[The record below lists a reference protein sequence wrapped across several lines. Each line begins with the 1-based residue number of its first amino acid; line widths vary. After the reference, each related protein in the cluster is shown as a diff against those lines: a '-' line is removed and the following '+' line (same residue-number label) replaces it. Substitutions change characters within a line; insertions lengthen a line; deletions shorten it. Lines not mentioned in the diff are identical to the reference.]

1 MIKKFLVLFTL
12 LISTSF
18 LAQRT
23 SLSPYSFFGIGEE
36 FSPVT
41 VEQASM
47 GGIGV
52 AFSHY
57 KYLNFT
63 NPAAIANLRYTT
75 YGFGGTHKELK
86 LKSATSTQSSS
97 LTTFNYVGIG
107 FPIGKKAGFG
117 VGIQPVSSVGYEL
130 ENTILDANGDI
141 TELSLFEGNG
151 GVNRIYFNLG
161 FLLFKDLALGAKAS
175 FNFGN
180 INNTIIDQRVGLSL
194 GTKYEEITQVRGSA
208 IQLGAQY
215 KKAVKDD
222 LTITAGAA
230 VKLSN
235 EMRVNGDDYLYSV
248 ILLGAAQIPRDTLST
263 SGISGTFQM
272 PLKSTLGIGIGKTDK
287 WYASVEYETQDA
299 YQTAGFLSTTNT
311 AFRYGNSNRIGIG
324 GFYIPKINSISSYF
338 DRITYRFG
346 IRMENTGLLVD
357 GSGTNSN
364 FSEIKDFGISF
375 GLGIPLK
382 RLSTMNVGFEYGK
395 RGTTDNNLIQEN
407 YFNMRLSLSL
417 TDVNWFI
424 KRRID

>member
-41 VEQASM
+41 VEQAGM

-86 LKSATSTQSSS
+86 LKSATSTQSSA

-287 WYASVEYETQDA
+287 WYAGVEYETQDA

-407 YFNMRLSLSL
+407 YLNLRLSLSL

>member
-86 LKSATSTQSSS
+86 LKSATSTQSSA

-287 WYASVEYETQDA
+287 WYAGVEYETQDA

>member
-287 WYASVEYETQDA
+287 WYAGVEYETQDA

-395 RGTTDNNLIQEN
+395 RGSTDNNLIQEN
-407 YFNMRLSLSL
+407 YLNLRLSLSL

>member
-272 PLKSTLGIGIGKTDK
+272 PLKSTLGFGIGKTDK
-287 WYASVEYETQDA
+287 WYAGVEYETQDA
-299 YQTAGFLSTTNT
+299 YQTSGFLSTTNT

-346 IRMENTGLLVD
+346 IRMENTGLLID

-395 RGTTDNNLIQEN
+395 RGSTDNNLIQEN
-407 YFNMRLSLSL
+407 YLNLRLSLSL

>member
-287 WYASVEYETQDA
+287 WYAGVEYETQDA
-299 YQTAGFLSTTNT
+299 YQTSGFLSTTNT
-311 AFRYGNSNRIGIG
+311 AFRYGNSSRFGIG

-346 IRMENTGLLVD
+346 IRMENTGLLID

-395 RGTTDNNLIQEN
+395 RGSTDNNLIQEN
-407 YFNMRLSLSL
+407 YLNLRLSLSL

>member
-41 VEQASM
+41 VEQAGM

-86 LKSATSTQSSS
+86 LKSATSTQSSA

-215 KKAVKDD
+215 KKAIKDD

-230 VKLSN
+230 IKLSN

-272 PLKSTLGIGIGKTDK
+272 PLKSTLGFGIGKTDK
-287 WYASVEYETQDA
+287 WYAGVEYETQDA
-299 YQTAGFLSTTNT
+299 YQTSGFLSTTNT

-395 RGTTDNNLIQEN
+395 RGSTDNNLIQEN
-407 YFNMRLSLSL
+407 YLNLRLSLSL

>member
-41 VEQASM
+41 VEQAGM

-86 LKSATSTQSSS
+86 LKSATSTQSSA

-287 WYASVEYETQDA
+287 WYAGVEYETQDA
-299 YQTAGFLSTTNT
+299 YQTSGFLSTTNT

-417 TDVNWFI
+417 TDINWFI

>member
-86 LKSATSTQSSS
+86 LKSATSTQSSA

-287 WYASVEYETQDA
+287 WYAGVEYETQDA

-311 AFRYGNSNRIGIG
+311 TFRYGNSNRIGIG

>member
-86 LKSATSTQSSS
+86 LKSATSTQSSA

-287 WYASVEYETQDA
+287 WYAGVEYETQDA
-299 YQTAGFLSTTNT
+299 YQTSGFLSTTNA

>member
-272 PLKSTLGIGIGKTDK
+272 PLKSTLGFGIGKTDK
-287 WYASVEYETQDA
+287 WYAGVEYETQDA
-299 YQTAGFLSTTNT
+299 YQTSGFLSTTNT
-311 AFRYGNSNRIGIG
+311 AFRYGNSSRFGIG

-346 IRMENTGLLVD
+346 IRMENTGLLID

-395 RGTTDNNLIQEN
+395 RGSTDNNLIQEN
-407 YFNMRLSLSL
+407 YLNLRLSLSL

>member
-41 VEQASM
+41 VEQAGM

-86 LKSATSTQSSS
+86 LKSATSTQSSA

-287 WYASVEYETQDA
+287 WYAGVEYETQDA
-299 YQTAGFLSTTNT
+299 YQTSGFLSTTNT
-311 AFRYGNSNRIGIG
+311 AFRYGNSSRFGIG

-346 IRMENTGLLVD
+346 IRMENTGLLID

-395 RGTTDNNLIQEN
+395 RGSTDNNLIQEN
-407 YFNMRLSLSL
+407 YLNLRLSLSL

>member
-287 WYASVEYETQDA
+287 WYAGVEYETQDA
-299 YQTAGFLSTTNT
+299 YQTSGFLSTTNT

-407 YFNMRLSLSL
+407 YLNLRLSLSL

>member
-41 VEQASM
+41 VEQAGM

-86 LKSATSTQSSS
+86 LKSATSTQSSA

-215 KKAVKDD
+215 KKAIKDD

-230 VKLSN
+230 IKLSN

-272 PLKSTLGIGIGKTDK
+272 PLKSTLGFGIGKTDK
-287 WYASVEYETQDA
+287 WYAGVEYETQDA
-299 YQTAGFLSTTNT
+299 YQTTGFLSTTNT

-395 RGTTDNNLIQEN
+395 RGSTDNNLIQEN
-407 YFNMRLSLSL
+407 YLNLRLSLSL

>member
-1 MIKKFLVLFTL
+1 
-12 LISTSF
+12 
-18 LAQRT
+18 
-23 SLSPYSFFGIGEE
+23 
-36 FSPVT
+36 
-41 VEQASM
+41 
-47 GGIGV
+47 
-52 AFSHY
+52 
-57 KYLNFT
+57 
-63 NPAAIANLRYTT
+63 
-75 YGFGGTHKELK
+75 
-86 LKSATSTQSSS
+86 
-97 LTTFNYVGIG
+97 
-107 FPIGKKAGFG
+107 
-117 VGIQPVSSVGYEL
+117 
-130 ENTILDANGDI
+130 
-141 TELSLFEGNG
+141 
-151 GVNRIYFNLG
+151 
-161 FLLFKDLALGAKAS
+161 
-175 FNFGN
+175 
-180 INNTIIDQRVGLSL
+180 
-194 GTKYEEITQVRGSA
+194 VRGSA

-287 WYASVEYETQDA
+287 WYAGVEYETQDA
-299 YQTAGFLSTTNT
+299 YQTSGFLSTTNT

-346 IRMENTGLLVD
+346 IRMENTGLLID

-395 RGTTDNNLIQEN
+395 RGSTDNNLIQEN
-407 YFNMRLSLSL
+407 YLNLRLSLSL

>member
-41 VEQASM
+41 VEQAGM

-161 FLLFKDLALGAKAS
+161 YLLFKDLALGAKAS

-194 GTKYEEITQVRGSA
+194 GTKYEEITQVRGST

-215 KKAVKDD
+215 KKAIKDD

-235 EMRVNGDDYLYSV
+235 EMRVSGDDYLYSV

-272 PLKSTLGIGIGKTDK
+272 PLKSTLGFGIGKTDK
-287 WYASVEYETQDA
+287 WYAGVEYETQDA
-299 YQTAGFLSTTNT
+299 YQTTGFLSTTNT
-311 AFRYGNSNRIGIG
+311 AFRYGNSNRFGIG

-346 IRMENTGLLVD
+346 IRMENTGLLID

-395 RGTTDNNLIQEN
+395 RGSTDNNLIQEN
-407 YFNMRLSLSL
+407 YLNLRLSLSL

>member
-86 LKSATSTQSSS
+86 LKSATSTQSSA

-272 PLKSTLGIGIGKTDK
+272 PLKSTLGFGIGKTDK
-287 WYASVEYETQDA
+287 WYAGVEYETQDA
-299 YQTAGFLSTTNT
+299 YQTSGFLSTTNT
-311 AFRYGNSNRIGIG
+311 AFRYGNSSRFGIG

-346 IRMENTGLLVD
+346 IRMENTGLLID

-395 RGTTDNNLIQEN
+395 RGSTDNNLIQEN
-407 YFNMRLSLSL
+407 YLNLRLSLSL

>member
-41 VEQASM
+41 VEQAGM

-86 LKSATSTQSSS
+86 LKSATSTQSSA

-287 WYASVEYETQDA
+287 WYAGVEYETQDA

-346 IRMENTGLLVD
+346 IRMENTGLLID

-407 YFNMRLSLSL
+407 YLNLRLSLSL

>member
-287 WYASVEYETQDA
+287 WYAGVEYETQDA
-299 YQTAGFLSTTNT
+299 YQTSGFLSTTNT
-311 AFRYGNSNRIGIG
+311 AFRYANSNRIGIG

-395 RGTTDNNLIQEN
+395 RGSTDNNLIQEN
-407 YFNMRLSLSL
+407 YLNLRLSLSL

>member
-1 MIKKFLVLFTL
+1 MIKKFLVFFTL

-41 VEQASM
+41 VEQAGM

-52 AFSHY
+52 AYSHY

-63 NPAAIANLRYTT
+63 NPAAIATLRYTT
-75 YGFGGTHKELK
+75 YGFGGTHKDLK
-86 LKSATSTQSSS
+86 LKSVSSTQSSS
-97 LTTFNYVGIG
+97 ITTFNYVGIG

-130 ENTILDANGDI
+130 ENTVLDANGDL
-141 TELSLFEGNG
+141 TELSLFEGSG
-151 GVNRIYFNLG
+151 GVNRIYFNFG

-180 INNTIIDQRVGLSL
+180 INNTIIDQRVGLAL

-215 KKAVKDD
+215 KKTLKSE

-230 VKLSN
+230 MKLSN

-248 ILLGAAQIPRDTLST
+248 ILLGGAQIPRDTLAT
-263 SGISGTFQM
+263 SAISGTFQM
-272 PLKSTLGIGIGKTDK
+272 PLKSTLGIGVGKTDK
-287 WYASVEYETQDA
+287 WYAGVEYEMQDA
-299 YQTAGFLSTTNT
+299 YQPTGFLNTTNT
-311 AFRYGNSNRIGIG
+311 AFGYGKSNRFAIG
-324 GFYIPKINSISSYF
+324 GFYLPKINSISSYL

-346 IRMENTGLLVD
+346 MRMENTGLLVD
-357 GSGTNSN
+357 GSGTNTN

-382 RLSTMNVGFEYGK
+382 RLSTLNVGLEYGK
-395 RGTTDNNLIQEN
+395 RGTTNNNLIQEN

>member
-86 LKSATSTQSSS
+86 LKSATSTQSSA

-180 INNTIIDQRVGLSL
+180 INNTIIDQRIGLSL

-248 ILLGAAQIPRDTLST
+248 ILLGAAQIPRDTLSA

-287 WYASVEYETQDA
+287 WYAGVEYETQDA
-299 YQTAGFLSTTNT
+299 YQTSGFLSTTNT
-311 AFRYGNSNRIGIG
+311 AFRYGNSNRVGIG

-407 YFNMRLSLSL
+407 YFNLRLSLSL

>member
-272 PLKSTLGIGIGKTDK
+272 PLKSTLGFGIGKTDK
-287 WYASVEYETQDA
+287 WYAGVEYETQDA
-299 YQTAGFLSTTNT
+299 YQTSGFLSTTNT
-311 AFRYGNSNRIGIG
+311 AFRYGNSSRFGIG

-346 IRMENTGLLVD
+346 IRMENTGLLID

-395 RGTTDNNLIQEN
+395 RGSIDNNLIQEN
-407 YFNMRLSLSL
+407 YLNLRLSLSL

>member
-86 LKSATSTQSSS
+86 LKSATSTQSSA

-287 WYASVEYETQDA
+287 WYAGVEYETQDA

-346 IRMENTGLLVD
+346 IRMENTGLLID

>member
-41 VEQASM
+41 VEQAGM

-86 LKSATSTQSSS
+86 LKTATSTQSSA

-287 WYASVEYETQDA
+287 WYAGVEYETQDA
-299 YQTAGFLSTTNT
+299 YQTSGFLSTTNT

>member
-41 VEQASM
+41 AEQASM

-287 WYASVEYETQDA
+287 WYAGVEYETQDA
-299 YQTAGFLSTTNT
+299 YQTSGFLSTTNT

-395 RGTTDNNLIQEN
+395 RGSTDNNLIQEN
-407 YFNMRLSLSL
+407 YLNLRLSLSL

>member
-86 LKSATSTQSSS
+86 LKSATSTQSSA

-235 EMRVNGDDYLYSV
+235 EMRVTGDDYLYSV

-287 WYASVEYETQDA
+287 WYAGVEYETQDA
-299 YQTAGFLSTTNT
+299 YQTSGFLSTTNT

>member
-86 LKSATSTQSSS
+86 LKSATSTQSSA

-235 EMRVNGDDYLYSV
+235 EMRVTGDDYLYSV

-287 WYASVEYETQDA
+287 WYAGVEYETQDA

>member
-287 WYASVEYETQDA
+287 WYAGVEYETQDA
-299 YQTAGFLSTTNT
+299 YQTSGFLSTTNT

-395 RGTTDNNLIQEN
+395 RGSTDNNLIQEN
-407 YFNMRLSLSL
+407 YLNLRLSLSL

>member
-41 VEQASM
+41 VEQAGM

-86 LKSATSTQSSS
+86 LKSATSTQSSA

-287 WYASVEYETQDA
+287 WYAGVEYETQDA
-299 YQTAGFLSTTNT
+299 YQTSGFLSTTNT

>member
-287 WYASVEYETQDA
+287 WYAGVEYETQDA
-299 YQTAGFLSTTNT
+299 YQTSGFLSTTNT

-395 RGTTDNNLIQEN
+395 RGSIDNNLIQEN
-407 YFNMRLSLSL
+407 YLNLRLSLSL

>member
-41 VEQASM
+41 VEQAGM

-86 LKSATSTQSSS
+86 LKSATSTQSSA

-287 WYASVEYETQDA
+287 WYAGVEYETQDA
-299 YQTAGFLSTTNT
+299 YQTSGFLSTTNT

-395 RGTTDNNLIQEN
+395 RGSTDNNLIQEN
-407 YFNMRLSLSL
+407 YLNLRLSLSL

>member
-41 VEQASM
+41 VEQAGM

-86 LKSATSTQSSS
+86 LKSATSTQSSA

-287 WYASVEYETQDA
+287 WYAGVEYETQDA

>member
-86 LKSATSTQSSS
+86 LKSATSTQSSA

-287 WYASVEYETQDA
+287 WYAGVEYETQDA
-299 YQTAGFLSTTNT
+299 YQTSGFLSTTNT

-407 YFNMRLSLSL
+407 YLNLRLSLSL

>member
-41 VEQASM
+41 AEQASM

-287 WYASVEYETQDA
+287 WYAGVEYETQDA
-299 YQTAGFLSTTNT
+299 YQTSGFLSTTNT

-395 RGTTDNNLIQEN
+395 RGSIDNNLIQEN
-407 YFNMRLSLSL
+407 YLNLRLSLSL

>member
-1 MIKKFLVLFTL
+1 MIKKCLVLFTL

-41 VEQASM
+41 VEQAGM

-86 LKSATSTQSSS
+86 LKSATSTQSSA

-287 WYASVEYETQDA
+287 WYAGVEYETQDA

-407 YFNMRLSLSL
+407 YFNLRLSLSL

>member
-41 VEQASM
+41 AEQASM

-272 PLKSTLGIGIGKTDK
+272 PLKSTLGFGIGKTDK
-287 WYASVEYETQDA
+287 WYAGVEYETQDA
-299 YQTAGFLSTTNT
+299 YQTSGFLSTTNT
-311 AFRYGNSNRIGIG
+311 AFRYGNSSRFGIG

-346 IRMENTGLLVD
+346 IRMENTGLLID

-395 RGTTDNNLIQEN
+395 RGSTDNNLIQEN
-407 YFNMRLSLSL
+407 YLNLRLSLSL

>member
-12 LISTSF
+12 LISTSL

-36 FSPVT
+36 FSPIT
-41 VEQASM
+41 VEQAGM

-52 AFSHY
+52 AYSHY

-75 YGFGGTHKELK
+75 YGFGGSHKDLK
-86 LKSATSTQSSS
+86 LKSATSTQGST

-130 ENTILDANGDI
+130 ENTILDANGDLS
-141 TELSLFEGNG
+141 ELSLFEGNG
-151 GVNRIYFNLG
+151 GVNRIYLNLG
-161 FLLFKDLALGAKAS
+161 FLLFKDLALGAEAS

-180 INNTIIDQRVGLSL
+180 INNTIIDQRVGLAL
-194 GTKYEEITQVRGSA
+194 GTKYEEITQVRGTA
-208 IQLGAQY
+208 IKLGAQY
-215 KKAVKDD
+215 KKTVKDD
-222 LTITAGAA
+222 LTVTAGAA

-235 EMRVNGDDYLYSV
+235 DMRVNGDDYLYSV
-248 ILLGAAQIPRDTLST
+248 ILLGGAQIPRDTLST
-263 SGISGTFQM
+263 SGISGAFQM
-272 PLKSTLGIGIGKTDK
+272 PLNSTLGIGVGKTDK
-287 WYASVEYETQDA
+287 WYAGVEYEMQDA
-299 YQTAGFLSTTNT
+299 YQPTGFLSTTNT
-311 AFRYGNSNRIGIG
+311 AFRYGNSSRFAIG
-324 GFYIPKINSISSYF
+324 GFYLPKINSISSFF
-338 DRITYRFG
+338 DRVTYRFG
-346 IRMENTGLLVD
+346 VRMENTGLLVD
-357 GSGTNSN
+357 GSGTNTN
-364 FSEIKDFGISF
+364 FSEIKDYGISF

-382 RLSTMNVGFEYGK
+382 RLSTMNVGLEYGK

-407 YFNMRLSLSL
+407 YFNLRLSLSL